1 MKRSCDFRLIVVY
14 VLVGGNR
21 FDLVCVFCDSGRT
34 QKQLVQ
40 YVRDSGV
47 KRTPYQR

>member
-1 MKRSCDFRLIVVY
+1 MLMVVY
-14 VLVGGNR
+14 MLVCENR
-21 FDLVCVFCDSGRT
+21 FDLDSVFYDSGRT